1 MNLQLH
7 SILTQRRGGRRDAQ
21 SRQGHLPKPMFQP
34 LRFSAFF
41 VFSALKRNLTDHEN
55 AA

>member
-1 MNLQLH
+1 MNLRLH
-7 SILTQRRGGRRDAQ
+7 SILTQRRGERRDAR
-21 SRQGHLPKPMFQP
+21 SRQGYFPNLIFQP

-41 VFSALKRNLTDHEN
+41 AFSALKRNLTNHEN

>member
-7 SILTQRRGGRRDAQ
+7 SILTQRRGERKDAR
-21 SRQGHLPKPMFQP
+21 SRQGHFPNPMFQP

-41 VFSALKRNLTDHEN
+41 AFSALKRNQTDHEN
-55 AA
+55 PA

>member
-1 MNLQLH
+1 MNFNPN
-7 SILTQRRGGRRDAQ
+7 SILTQRRRERGDAR
-21 SRQGHLPKPMFQP
+21 SRQGRLLKSKFQP

-41 VFSALKRNLTDHEN
+41 ALSALKRNQTDHEN